1 MSGFWGDAWQV
12 ASPSYLQTSIYLN
25 PARKSTDC
33 RAASCAYPH
42 GRAWRLQTGWRQVPN
57 LAPFIDSTLKT
68 CPSVTSKKPQ
78 WHRQAAQQPLRSPS
92 HLWPRSCWER
102 EMTLKLD
109 GSLLPCLL
117 KQKEVWV
124 SSPAL
129 PKASLSVQPQ
139 MGALVLPATE
149 DQGTISHVQEWF
161 VPSWTPWRSLLSL
174 P

>member
-1 MSGFWGDAWQV
+1 MNQ
-12 ASPSYLQTSIYLN
+12 QTSEPPPVRIHTAGLGDSRQGGSRYLTRL
-25 PARKSTDC
+25 PSMIPQGSTE
-33 RAASCAYPH
+33 
-42 GRAWRLQTGWRQVPN
+42 GM
-57 LAPFIDSTLKT
+57 

-92 HLWPRSCWER
+92 HLWPHSWWER
-102 EMTLKLD
+102 EVTLKLD

-117 KQKEVWV
+117 EQMEVWV

-129 PKASLSVQPQ
+129 PKASLSVHHQ

-149 DQGTISHVQEWF
+149 DQGTICHVQEWF